1 MTRAIQ
7 KIERQC
13 ADWLVCLPAGELT
26 KALLY
31 EAWRAILEQ
40 SPERSLADRLRIL
53 RQMAFRRLYQ
63 LDCEQAAPLEV
74 VMRAMTDLAEF
85 CIGTVM
91 QSTHAESLIQ
101 YGLPMGV
108 SGRPSQIWP
117 VGMGKLGAR
126 ELNVSSDI
134 DLIFV
139 YDEDGETAGGSK
151 GKIANHEFFA
161 KQVRM
166 VQSLLSDVT
175 GFGFVFRVD
184 LALRP
189 YGREGAL
196 AGSLHS
202 LAQYF
207 QRVGREWERFA
218 WLKSRV
224 IAISPDDKP
233 PLALRSVVRSF
244 VFRRFLDHKVFVA
257 LRGLHQLI
265 RKNVQDVRDVKLGRG
280 GIREIEFAAQVLQI
294 VRGGRQPEL
303 LTRPTLSALKR
314 LTAAGLMG
322 ETSAQQLAEA
332 YDFLRRTEHRIQY
345 LDDQQTHIL
354 PRSAQDLAWVASSMG
369 FDSQEPFEAEL
380 AIRREQ
386 VAGIFEEWVNRGIAP
401 PVPTVTIDML
411 EAKAKWVTKFVR
423 KHPDVVDELLRPE
436 ALTKGFDSVVFKRSV
451 TAQYE
456 SLQATGLC
464 DEEAIL
470 DLLRRAHQTQVFR
483 ILVRDVQGLLSVRD
497 VGDELSA
504 LADAMLALALP
515 WCAAYIRKQWP
526 AGHTGYGLQADLS
539 SHFSVIAYGKLG
551 GKELGYGSDLDVVF
565 LYDDDND
572 SASQYYTA
580 LVRKLIS
587 WLTVKTGEGDLY
599 EIDTALRPNGNSG
612 LLVTSIASYEKY
624 QLQRGS
630 NTAWTW
636 ELQAMTRARCVF
648 GGEALRTRF
657 DAIRAKVLTTPRDP
671 TLLRQEIAA
680 MREKLRAAYPA
691 QAGTFDIK
699 HSAGGMLD
707 VEFAVQCLVLTHA
720 KDCPDLIGNVGNIEL
735 LKIAQANHLLADDT
749 GILAANAYQLL
760 RDAQHAARLQQVKAQ
775 LPADQM
781 LAERAVITG
790 LWQQVF
796 IPPSGDLLR
805 PSPPRHP

>member
-1 MTRAIQ
+1 MTRAIL
-7 KIERQC
+7 KIERLC
-13 ADWLVCLPAGELT
+13 ANWLGCLPEGEPRQAMLDM
-26 KALLY
+26 
-31 EAWRAILEQ
+31 AWREIEMQ
-40 SPERSLADRLRIL
+40 SPDQSIANRLRIL
-53 RQMAFRRLYQ
+53 RQLVFRRLYQ
-63 LDCEQAAPLEV
+63 LDCEQGAPLV
-74 VMRAMTDLAEF
+74 TVMRGMTDLAEF
-85 CIGTVM
+85 CIAKAM
-91 QSTHAESLIQ
+91 QSTHSELLIQ
-101 YGLPMGV
+101 HGSPRGM
-108 SGRPSQIWP
+108 SGKPSQIWP

-139 YDEDGETAGGSK
+139 YDEDGETSGGVH
-151 GKIANHEFFA
+151 GGAAIPNHEFFA

-175 GFGFVFRVD
+175 AYGFVFRVD

-196 AGSLHS
+196 AVSLHS

-224 IAISPDDKP
+224 IPWVIQTSIDESP

-265 RKNVQDVRDVKLGRG
+265 RQASSPMMARRDVKLGRG

-314 LTAAGLMG
+314 LVAAGLM
-322 ETSAQQLAEA
+322 EVHVADQLAAA
-332 YDFLRRTEHRIQY
+332 YDFLRKTEHRIQY

-354 PRSAQDLAWVASSMG
+354 PRLAGDLTWLASSMG
-369 FDSQEPFEAEL
+369 FASCDLFEAAL
-380 AIRREQ
+380 AVHQGR
-386 VAGIFEEWVNRGIAP
+386 VAQIFEEWVNCGIAP
-401 PVPTVTIDML
+401 PVPTVTIGML

-423 KHPDVVDELLRPE
+423 KHPDVADELLRP
-436 ALTKGFDSVVFKRSV
+436 AAFAKGFDAVTFKRAV
-451 TAQYE
+451 TTQYAA
-456 SLQATGLC
+456 LQATGLC

-470 DLLRRAHQTQVFR
+470 DLLRRAHHQEVFR

-515 WCAAYIRKQWP
+515 RVAAHIKWQWP
-526 AGHTGYGLQADLS
+526 AGQAEYGLQDN
-539 SHFSVIAYGKLG
+539 FCVIAYGKLG

-565 LYDDDND
+565 LYDDEDE
-572 SASQYYTA
+572 SASQRYTA

-636 ELQAMTRARCVF
+636 ELQAMTRARCAF
-648 GGEALRTRF
+648 GGEAMRSRF
-657 DAIRAKVLTTPRDP
+657 DAIRSQVLTTPRDP
-671 TLLRQEIAA
+671 ALLRQEVAA

-691 QAGTFDIK
+691 PAGVFDIK
-699 HSAGGMLD
+699 HSVGGMLD
-707 VEFAVQCLVLTHA
+707 AEFAVQCLVLTHA
-720 KDCPDLIGNVGNIEL
+720 KDCPDLVANVGNIEL
-735 LKIAQANHLLADDT
+735 LKIAQAHHLLPDDV
-749 GILAANAYQLL
+749 GVFAANAYQLL
-760 RDAQHAARLQQVKAQ
+760 RDAQHAARLQQVKVQ
-775 LPADQM
+775 LPDDQM
-781 LAERAVITG
+781 LEERRAIG
-790 LWQQVF
+790 RLWQQVQ
-796 IPPSGDLLR
+796 S
-805 PSPPRHP
+805 

>member
-7 KIERQC
+7 KIERQY
-13 ADWLVCLPAGELT
+13 AAWMDCLLAGAPT
-26 KALLY
+26 KALLDM
-31 EAWRAILEQ
+31 AWQAILTL
-40 SPERSLADRLRIL
+40 SPDKSMADRLRIL
-53 RQMAFRRLYQ
+53 RQWVFHRLYQ
-63 LDCEQAAPLEV
+63 LDCEQAAPLEII
-74 VMRAMTDLAEF
+74 MRGMTDLAEF
-85 CIGTVM
+85 CIAEALR
-91 QSTHAESLIQ
+91 STHTELLIQ
-101 YGLPMGV
+101 HGLPMGKL
-108 SGRPSQIWP
+108 GKPSQLWA

-139 YDEDGETAGGSK
+139 YREDGETTGIEIGEGGVT

-161 KQVRM
+161 KQVRIL
-166 VQSLLSDVT
+166 QTLLSSVT
-175 GFGFVFRVD
+175 EYGFVFRVD

-196 AGSLHS
+196 AVSLHS

-224 IAISPDDKP
+224 LGASSP
-233 PLALRSVVRSF
+233 PLALRSVVRAF

-265 RKNVQDVRDVKLGRG
+265 RQNVQDDRDVKLGRG

-314 LTAAGLMG
+314 LTAAGLMTP
-322 ETSAQQLAEA
+322 ESAQALAEA

-345 LDDQQTHIL
+345 LDDQQTHML
-354 PRSAQDLAWVASSMG
+354 PRSAEDIIWVARSMG
-369 FDSQEPFEAEL
+369 FATPELFEAAL
-380 AIRREQ
+380 AVHREQ
-386 VAGIFEEWVNRGIAP
+386 VAVIFEQWVSDGIAP
-401 PVPTVTIDML
+401 LAPTVTIDML
-411 EAKAKWVTKFVR
+411 QAKAKWVTQFVR
-423 KHPDVVDELLRPE
+423 KHPDVADELLRPE
-436 ALTKGFDSVVFKRSV
+436 ALAKRFDAAAFKRLAI
-451 TAQYE
+451 AQYAA
-456 SLQATGLC
+456 LQATGLC

-470 DLLRRAHQTQVFR
+470 DLLRRAHHLEVFR

-497 VGDELSA
+497 VGDELSS
-504 LADAMLALALP
+504 LADSMLAVTLQ
-515 WCAAYIRKQWP
+515 WCAAHMHTQWP
-526 AGHTGYGLQADLS
+526 QSLNGYGFEAN
-539 SHFSVIAYGKLG
+539 FAVIAYGKLG

-565 LYDDDND
+565 LYDDEDE
-572 SASQYYTA
+572 SASQRYTA

-587 WLTVKTGEGDLY
+587 WLTVKTGEGGLY

-612 LLVTSIASYEKY
+612 LLVTSLASYEKY

-648 GGEALRTRF
+648 GSNALRARF
-657 DAIRAKVLTTPRDP
+657 DVIRAQVLKTPRDP
-671 TLLRQEIAA
+671 QLLKHEIVA
-680 MREKLRAAYPA
+680 MREKLRVAYPA
-691 QAGTFDIK
+691 PVGQFDLK

-720 KDCPDLIGNVGNIEL
+720 KDFVDLIANVGNIEL
-735 LKIAQANHLLADDT
+735 LKIAQVHELLPSDL
-749 GILAANAYQLL
+749 GVKAANAYQVL
-760 RDAQHAARLQQVKAQ
+760 RDQQHAARLQEIKAQ
-775 LPADQM
+775 LGIDQL
-781 LAERAVITG
+781 LAERATVST
-790 LWQQVF
+790 LWGVVF
-796 IPPSGDLLR
+796 E
-805 PSPPRHP
+805 

>member
-13 ADWLVCLPAGELT
+13 ADWLDCLPAGELT
-26 KALLY
+26 KSLLD
-31 EAWRAILEQ
+31 EAWRAILTQ

-53 RQMAFRRLYQ
+53 RQIAFRRLYQ
-63 LDCEQAAPLEV
+63 LDCEQAAPLDV
-74 VMRAMTDLAEF
+74 VMRGMTDLAEF
-85 CIGTVM
+85 CIGTAM
-91 QSTHAESLIQ
+91 QSIHAESLTQ

-108 SGRPSQIWP
+108 SGRPSQMWP

-161 KQVRM
+161 GQVRRI
-166 VQSLLSDVT
+166 QSLLADISS
-175 GFGFVFRVD
+175 FGFVFRVD

-196 AGSLHS
+196 AVSLHS

-224 IAISPDDKP
+224 IAISSDDKP

-314 LTAAGLMG
+314 LTAAGLMD
-322 ETSAQQLAEA
+322 ESSAQQLAEA

-354 PRSAQDLAWVASSMG
+354 PRSAQDLTWVASSMG
-369 FDSQEPFEAEL
+369 FDSPEPFEAEL

-401 PVPTVTIDML
+401 SAPTVTIDML

-436 ALTKGFDSVVFKRSV
+436 ALTKGFDSAVFKRSV

-497 VGDELSA
+497 VGDELSS

-515 WCAAYIRKQWP
+515 WCAAFIRKQSP
-526 AGHTGYGLQADLS
+526 AGHTGYGLQADTRSLS
-539 SHFSVIAYGKLG
+539 DHFAVIAYGKLG
-551 GKELGYGSDLDVVF
+551 GKELGYGSDLDIVF
-565 LYDDDND
+565 LYDDQDE
-572 SASQYYTA
+572 SASQRYTL

-612 LLVTSIASYEKY
+612 LLVTSIASFEKY

-648 GGEALRTRF
+648 GGEALKAQF
-657 DAIRAKVLTTPRDP
+657 DVIRAQVLTTPRDP
-671 TLLRQEIAA
+671 ALLRQEIAA
-680 MREKLRAAYPA
+680 MREKLKAAYPA
-691 QAGTFDIK
+691 PSDVFDIK

-707 VEFAVQCLVLTHA
+707 VEFTVQCLVLTHA

-781 LAERAVITG
+781 LAERTVIAG

-796 IPPSGDLLR
+796 TPPLGG
-805 PSPPRHP
+805 

>member
-7 KIERQC
+7 KIERRY
-13 ADWLVCLPAGELT
+13 AAWMPCLPAGAPT
-26 KALLY
+26 KALLDK
-31 EAWRAILEQ
+31 ALQAIQTL
-40 SPERSLADRLRIL
+40 SPDKAIADRLRIL
-53 RQMAFRRLYQ
+53 RQLVFRRLYQ
-63 LDCEQAAPLEV
+63 LDCEQGASLDV
-74 VMRAMTDLAEF
+74 VMSGMTDLAEF
-85 CIGTVM
+85 CITEAM
-91 QSTHAESLIQ
+91 RSTHSELLIM
-101 YGLPMGV
+101 YGLPIGV
-108 SGRPSQIWP
+108 SGKPSQLWA

-139 YDEDGETAGGSK
+139 YSEDGETAGGTK
-151 GKIANHEFFA
+151 GSIANHEFFA

-166 VQSLLSDVT
+166 IQSLITDV
-175 GFGFVFRVD
+175 GEYGFVFRLD

-196 AGSLHS
+196 AVSLHS

-224 IAISPDDKP
+224 IQTTVDHSPP
-233 PLALRSVVRSF
+233 MSSHLALRSVVRSF

-265 RKNVQDVRDVKLGRG
+265 RQNVQSDRDVKLGRG
-280 GIREIEFAAQVLQI
+280 GIREIEFAAQVMQI

-314 LTAAGLMG
+314 LTAAGLMDAQ
-322 ETSAQQLAEA
+322 SAEQLAEA

-345 LDDQQTHIL
+345 LDDQQTHML
-354 PRSAQDLAWVASSMG
+354 PRTAEDMAWVASSMG
-369 FDSQEPFEAEL
+369 FTSPALFEATL
-380 AIRREQ
+380 DVHRER
-386 VAGIFEEWVNRGIAP
+386 VAEIFEQWVNRGIAP
-401 PVPTVTIDML
+401 PAPTVTIERL
-411 EAKAKWVTKFVR
+411 EAKAKWITKFVR
-423 KHPDVVDELLRPE
+423 KHPDVADELLRPE
-436 ALTKGFDSVVFKRSV
+436 TFAKGFDAVAFKRAV
-451 TAQYE
+451 NAQYAA
-456 SLQATGLC
+456 LQATGLC

-470 DLLRRAHQTQVFR
+470 DLLRRAHHLEVFR

-515 WCAAYIRKQWP
+515 WCAAHIKVQWP
-526 AGHTGYGLQADLS
+526 ASLTGYGLQDV
-539 SHFSVIAYGKLG
+539 FCVIAYGKLG

-565 LYDDDND
+565 LYDDADE
-572 SASQYYTA
+572 SASQRYTA

-612 LLVTSIASYEKY
+612 LLVTSIHSYEKY

-636 ELQAMTRARCVF
+636 ELQAMTRARCAF
-648 GGEALRTRF
+648 GGDEMQRRFDSIRAQVLRT
-657 DAIRAKVLTTPRDP
+657 PRNP

-691 QAGTFDIK
+691 PAGQFDIK
-699 HSAGGMLD
+699 HSVGGMLD
-707 VEFAVQCLVLTHA
+707 VEFAVQCLVLMYA
-720 KDCPDLIGNVGNIEL
+720 KDYADLVGNVGNIEL
-735 LKIAQANHLLADDT
+735 LKIAQVHDLLPSDM
-749 GILAANAYQLL
+749 GVQAANAYQVL
-760 RDAQHAARLQQVKAQ
+760 RDQQHAARLQEVKAQ
-775 LPADQM
+775 LPNDQ
-781 LAERAVITG
+781 LLIERAVVNA
-790 LWQQVF
+790 LWAYMF
-796 IPPSGDLLR
+796 R
-805 PSPPRHP
+805 